1 MTKSLSIYSAEGRI
15 EKDLTGSTVGF
26 VSGAPNGETE
36 NSVTDV
42 KTDAHLQ
49 QGWKAV

>member
-1 MTKSLSIYSAEGRI
+1 M
-15 EKDLTGSTVGF
+15 GF
-26 VSGAPNGETE
+26 TFGAPYGETE

-49 QGWKAV
+49 QGRKAA